1 MVTNLPAEARAQWKR
16 VMEAKTPEQKLEEL
30 KKFYSLIPKHKGTK
44 NLIRSVRTQMAR
56 LREEIEEKKK
66 KKAGTYLSP
75 WTIPRSGDVRTIIIS
90 NDYLTLNEFLDAT
103 LGIQEKYM
111 IWKLLPT
118 HYNKIINDI
127 EIEFIVAPPLTIQE
141 SIDNRVIGLFPSAD
155 YVIAI
160 GKDRESLD
168 EIRSKLLEYG
178 VELVKKPVKINIIKT
193 PSGGIRISN
202 VDPKMAEIIRNQLR
216 NYRIYN
222 AIVSIEGEVSL
233 ELFEDLFLGI
243 KRFYKGGY
251 FLWRDGY
258 LIDVELNTTA
268 SVRNIGTLLIEKI
281 GLIRVYPVRDFK
293 QKIERPIILRK
304 GDRVIDLAERIHSSL
319 KKNLR
324 YALVKRGNN
333 VIKVS
338 GSFQLEDLDIVSLRA
353 R

>member
-1 MVTNLPAEARAQWKR
+1 MVTNLPAEAKAQWKR

-30 KKFYSLIPKHKGTK
+30 RKFYSLIPKHKGTK
-44 NLIRSVRTQMAR
+44 NLVRSVRTQMAR

-75 WTIPRSGDVRTIIIS
+75 WTIPRSGDVRTVIIS

-111 IWKLLPT
+111 LWKLLPT
-118 HYNKIINDI
+118 HYNKILNDI
-127 EIEFIVAPPLTIQE
+127 EIEFIVAPPLSIQE
-141 SIDNRVIGLFPSAD
+141 SIDNRIVGLFPSAD
-155 YVIAI
+155 YIIAI
-160 GKDRESLD
+160 GRDGESLA
-168 EIRSKLLEYG
+168 EIRTKLLEYG
-178 VELVKKPVKINIIKT
+178 IELVKKPVKISIVKT

-202 VDPKMAEIIRNQLR
+202 VDPKIAETIRNQLR

-222 AIVSIEGEVSL
+222 AIVSIEGEVSV

-243 KRFYKGGY
+243 KKFYKGGY
-251 FLWRDGY
+251 FIWKENQ
-258 LIDVELNTTA
+258 LIDIEENVTTPV
-268 SVRNIGTLLIEKI
+268 SNIGTLLVNKI

-293 QKIERPIILRK
+293 QKIERPIILKR
-304 GDRVIDLAERIHSSL
+304 GDRVIDLAEKIHSSL
-319 KKNLR
+319 KENLR
-324 YALVKRGNN
+324 YALVKRGDN

>member
-1 MVTNLPAEARAQWKR
+1 MVTNLPAEAKAQWKR

-30 KKFYSLIPKHKGTK
+30 RKFYSLIPKHKGTK
-44 NLIRSVRTQMAR
+44 NLVRSVRTQMAR

-118 HYNKIINDI
+118 HYNKILNDI
-127 EIEFIVAPPLTIQE
+127 EIEFIVAPPLSIQE
-141 SIDNRVIGLFPSAD
+141 NIDNRIVGLFPSAD
-155 YVIAI
+155 YIIAI
-160 GKDRESLD
+160 GRDRESLS
-168 EIRSKLLEYG
+168 EIRTKLLEYG
-178 VELVKKPVKINIIKT
+178 IELVKKPIKISIVKT

-202 VDPKMAEIIRNQLR
+202 VDPKIAETIRNQLR

-222 AIVSIEGEVSL
+222 AIVSIEGEISV

-251 FLWRDGY
+251 FIWKENQ
-258 LIDVELNTTA
+258 LIDIEENVTTP
-268 SVRNIGTLLIEKI
+268 VTNIGTLLINKI
-281 GLIRVYPVRDFK
+281 GLIRVYPVRDLK
-293 QKIERPIILRK
+293 QKIERPIILKR
-304 GDRVIDLAERIHSSL
+304 GDRVIDLAEKIHSSL
-319 KKNLR
+319 KENLR
-324 YALVKRGNN
+324 YALIKRGDNI
-333 VIKVS
+333 IKVS

>member
-44 NLIRSVRTQMAR
+44 NLVRSVRTQMAR

-66 KKAGTYLSP
+66 KRTGRYLSP
-75 WTIPRSGDVRTIIIS
+75 WTIPRSGDVRTVIIS
-90 NDYLTLNEFLDAT
+90 NDYSVLNEFLDAT

-118 HYNKIINDI
+118 HYNKILNDV
-127 EIEFIVAPPLTIQE
+127 EIQFIVAPPLTIHE
-141 SIDNRVIGLFPSAD
+141 AIDDRVIGLFSSAD

-160 GKDRESLD
+160 GKDRESLG
-168 EIRSKLLEYG
+168 EIHSKLLEYG
-178 VELVKKPVKINIIKT
+178 VELVKKPLKINIIKT

-202 VDPKMAEIIRNQLR
+202 IETKMAEIIRNQLR
-216 NYRIYN
+216 NYGIYN
-222 AIVSIEGEVSL
+222 AIVSIEGEVSV
-233 ELFEDLFLGI
+233 ELFEDLLLGI

-258 LIDVELNTTA
+258 LIDMKQNRMTPI
-268 SVRNIGTLLIEKI
+268 RNIGTLLVEKI

-293 QKIERPIILRK
+293 QKIERPIILERGAK
-304 GDRVIDLAERIHSSL
+304 VIDLAEKIHSNL

-324 YALVKRGNN
+324 YALVKRGNV

-338 GSFQLEDLDIVSLRA
+338 GSFLLEDLDIISLRA

>member
-30 KKFYSLIPKHKGTK
+30 RKFYSLIPKHKGTK

-56 LREEIEEKKK
+56 LREEIEEKKR

-75 WTIPRSGDVRTIIIS
+75 WTIPRTGDVRTIVVS
-90 NDYLTLNEFLDAT
+90 NDYLTLNEFLDST

-127 EIEFIVAPPLTIQE
+127 EVEFIVAPPLTIQE
-141 SIDNRVIGLFPSAD
+141 TVDNRVIGLFPSAD
-155 YVIAI
+155 YIMAI
-160 GKDRESLD
+160 GRDEESLR

-178 VELVKKPVKINIIKT
+178 VELVRKPVKINIVKT

-202 VDPKMAEIIRNQLR
+202 VDPKLAEIIRNQLR

-222 AIVSIEGEVSL
+222 AIVSIEGEVSV

-251 FLWRDGY
+251 FLWKEGE
-258 LIDVELNTTA
+258 LIDVETG
-268 SVRNIGTLLIEKI
+268 SRVSIRDVGSLLISKI

-304 GDRVIDLAERIHSSL
+304 GDRVIDLAEKIHSSL
-319 KKNLR
+319 KDNLR
-324 YALVKRGNN
+324 YALVKRGDN

-338 GSFQLEDLDIVSLRA
+338 GSFELEDLDIVSLRA